1 MPNSKPTDWI
11 FAQPKNEMTVTTS
24 SIMYGGKP
32 ILMVSRVV
40 DDGTWMFLDGGPF
53 SMDDAML
60 VTLQTIVAHDSSVC
74 ELAEMSLGWTARRES
89 TDRSWKITCDED

>member
-1 MPNSKPTDWI
+1 M
-11 FAQPKNEMTVTTS
+11 NEMAVTTS

-53 SMDDAML
+53 SMADAML

-74 ELAEMSLGWTARRES
+74 ELVGLGSSIVAAFAMWEDAMLAEA
-89 TDRSWKITCDED
+89 C